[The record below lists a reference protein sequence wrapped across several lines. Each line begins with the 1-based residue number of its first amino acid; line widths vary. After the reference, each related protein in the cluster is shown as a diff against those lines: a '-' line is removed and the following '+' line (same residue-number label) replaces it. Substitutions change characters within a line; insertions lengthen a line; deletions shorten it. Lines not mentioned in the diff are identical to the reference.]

1 MPETVETDTSSSS
14 TDLPI
19 RELLKRDKQ
28 KSLEFSWAK
37 IRELEKDEIWLDFVH
52 PSWEFDKGEDFVQG
66 YLDFRANRDGERFF
80 EEQREGLEA
89 NLFECGLEIL
99 ENGQLKSSN
108 KRSVH
113 RARAGFGDRPVTL
126 IREEFVEGSLQGVV
140 YLPVLSDSFLA
151 SFKCEPRWSPVFYS
165 AEKLLSDMAPQEP
178 F

>member
-1 MPETVETDTSSSS
+1 MSKARGLSSSEVRNLIE
-14 TDLPI
+14 TPTK
-19 RELLKRDKQ
+19 E
-28 KSLEFSWAK
+28 
-37 IRELEKDEIWLDFVH
+37 EIMVRYHD
-52 PSWEFDKGEDFVQG
+52 SGTICEATQ
-66 YLDFRANRDGERFF
+66 RACPL
-80 EEQREGLEA
+80 GLSDSDHIEA

-108 KRSVH
+108 RRSVH
-113 RARAGFGDRPVTL
+113 RARTGFGDRPVTL

-140 YLPVLSDSFLA
+140 YLPVLSNSFLA